1 MYATFPSMKT
11 KPTKQK
17 PKALANRLSE
27 PYPQDV
33 CCTQPCGT
41 MNRRRSIPS
50 KEVDEMLEQQA
61 KSLRKEPTLY
71 DQRAQLIEEIDYNVR
86 QQDMHLEAASNY
98 GAGANEK
105 RQQLKEINRLLS
117 EELKQ
122 DPIR

>member
-1 MYATFPSMKT
+1 MKT
-11 KPTKQK
+11 KPTKRKPTKRK
-17 PKALANRLSE
+17 PKVPANQLTADCG
-27 PYPQDV
+27 QV
-33 CCTQPCGT
+33 CGT

-71 DQRAQLIEEIDYNVR
+71 DQRTQLIEEIDYNVR

-98 GAGANEK
+98 GASANEK

>member
-1 MYATFPSMKT
+1 MKT
-11 KPTKQK
+11 KPTKRK
-17 PKALANRLSE
+17 PKVPANRLPE

-33 CCTQPCGT
+33 CCATQP
-41 MNRRRSIPS
+41 RRRSIPS

-71 DQRAQLIEEIDYNVR
+71 DQRTQLIEEIDYNVR

-98 GAGANEK
+98 GASANEK